1 MFLVG
6 DNILPSDPI
15 TFRQPSCTSESA
27 SSTPCDHKTKLFHNN
42 KYLVVGTERRSS
54 DRDFPL
60 DVTSDFIGRPKTA
73 TFCGNTVCL
82 NAVSYYKTLS
92 QSGTGVQY
100 RYVRSVRIDTTS
112 VPEYNEVDLSSFEP
126 TSRDILYNETT
137 FKGNQKSN
145 QSRAKKLFSK
155 HARGNKKSKGK
166 FRVNA
171 NKRSDSESVPG
182 RASCTPNSDRI
193 EIDELRRF
201 ELGSN
206 KKVYIRTGEGK
217 DIFSVGGLIGEPDD
231 GRTNILD
238 ADLGT
243 SDGGADV
250 FSVGYLLDKER
261 ARADLIGG
269 VKFDNTA
276 GEGRVCYLKRDL
288 VTWKCVGKVK
298 SVDIFKGSR

>member
-1 MFLVG
+1 
-6 DNILPSDPI
+6 
-15 TFRQPSCTSESA
+15 
-27 SSTPCDHKTKLFHNN
+27 
-42 KYLVVGTERRSS
+42 LVVGTERRSS
-54 DRDFPL
+54 DSDFPL

-126 TSRDILYNETT
+126 TSRDILYNETA

-155 HARGNKKSKGK
+155 HTRGNKKSKGK
-166 FRVNA
+166 FRDNA

-182 RASCTPNSDRI
+182 RAPCTSNSDRI

-250 FSVGYLLDKER
+250 FSVGYLLDNER